1 MMLRLPLPMSSIL
14 ELGVISK
21 IYTLAKGRQLE
32 ERFREH
38 HRDVGMTNTHLKQ
51 SSDTLII
58 PSYIASKL
66 KEKKVSFKLVL
77 LTPAAPPRP
86 FIIIQCW
93 ESRLIFRRLAKNDD
107 KIYNGF
113 HKVMIIF
120 AFFFFLHCSPA
131 FWEEEKLLLADC
143 CRNPWRPPFEFR
155 SLTILLLVST

>member
-120 AFFFFLHCSPA
+120 AFFSSILRRRKA
-131 FWEEEKLLLADC
+131 LARRLLPESMASAIWIPLFNYIITC
-143 CRNPWRPPFEFR
+143 LYIR
-155 SLTILLLVST
+155 L